1 MQLIGILH
9 NARLEHSL
17 INGFI
22 KVIIVF
28 FMLLSL
34 GIVAHAQVIDR
45 NIDEI
50 KQESIDRV
58 KRGAYPLGGLDQ
70 GDVEEA
76 FSKITTR
83 EPDDWANGFGLVA
96 DKYMKMGANAKTK
109 QEAGAAYKRAWRLYY
124 FGQFPV
130 PNSPGKK
137 ASYDK
142 AIDAYIKYLQTQDI
156 PTEVVKIPFEG
167 KFITGYLRFPPNA
180 KGPVPMILAING
192 LDSRKETVAESYAQ
206 ILNQGVGFLAIDG
219 PGTGQA
225 PIKVDNKADRMFSTA
240 LDYLYQH
247 PKVDNKRIIAF
258 GVSFGA
264 HWSTKLAIKEK
275 ERLLGAVAQSPAVD
289 VTFSE
294 AVITSKVK
302 GNKEYLFDYIPATLY
317 VYEGANSVDDL
328 YRLVPEMS
336 LKKQG
341 LLGKPTAPMLIV
353 AGAKDTQT
361 PIEDAELLLR
371 SGDVPK
377 DAWINPRGGHLGR
390 ESTGWIDPVIF
401 TKVIIPWELRL
412 IEQSRN
418 PSK

>member
-1 MQLIGILH
+1 MRLNGVFLKTMFFSITRAQLV
-9 NARLEHSL
+9 RLAALFSL
-17 INGFI
+17 
-22 KVIIVF
+22 
-28 FMLLSL
+28 LLSVS
-34 GIVAHAQVIDR
+34 ICSYAQVIDR
-45 NIDEI
+45 SINEI
-50 KQESIDRV
+50 KEESIDRV

-70 GDVEEA
+70 GDLEA
-76 FSKITTR
+76 AFAKITTR
-83 EPDDWANGFGLVA
+83 DPDDWAHGFGLVA
-96 DKYMKMGANAKTK
+96 DKYMTLAANAKTK
-109 QEAGAAYKRAWRLYY
+109 EEAGANYKRAWRLYY

-130 PNSPGKK
+130 PNSPGKIV
-137 ASYDK
+137 SYDK
-142 AIDAYIKYLQTQDI
+142 AVNAYIKYLNTQEI

-167 KFITGYLRFPPNA
+167 KFITGYLRFPKNA

-225 PIKVDNKADRMFSTA
+225 PIKVDNKADRMFTA
-240 LDYLYQH
+240 AIDYLYKH

-264 HWSTKLAIKEK
+264 HWSAKLAITERD
-275 ERLLGAVAQSPAVD
+275 RLLGAVAQSPAVD

-294 AVITSKVK
+294 AVISSKVN
-302 GNKEYLFDYIPATLY
+302 GNKEYLFDYIPATIY
-317 VYEGANSVDDL
+317 VYEGAKTVDDL

-336 LKKQG
+336 LKNQG
-341 LLGKPTAPMLIV
+341 LLGKPTAPMLVV

-361 PIEDAELLLR
+361 PIQDAELLLR
-371 SGDVPK
+371 SGDIPK
-377 DAWINPRGGHLGR
+377 EAWINPRGGHLGR

-412 IEQSRN
+412 IEQSR
-418 PSK
+418 SKTN

>member
-1 MQLIGILH
+1 MQSIGI
-9 NARLEHSL
+9 
-17 INGFI
+17 FQ
-22 KVIIVF
+22 KVMFYSKSRAKSALGMAIF
-28 FMLLSL
+28 FMLISL
-34 GIVAHAQVIDR
+34 GFSASAQVIDR
-45 NIDEI
+45 SIAEI

-76 FSKITTR
+76 FSKINTR
-83 EPDDWANGFGLVA
+83 EPDDWAQGFGAVA
-96 DKYMKMGANAKTK
+96 DKYMAIAANAKNK
-109 QEAGAAYKRAWRLYY
+109 KEAGAAYKRAWRLYY

-137 ASYDK
+137 VSYEK
-142 AIDAYIKYLQTQDI
+142 AVDAYIRYLNTQDI

-167 KFITGYLRFPPNA
+167 KFITGYLRFPKNT

-206 ILNQGVGFLAIDG
+206 ILDQGVGFLAIDG

-225 PIKVDNKADRMFSTA
+225 PIKVDNKADRMFSA
-240 LDYLYQH
+240 AIDYLYKH

-264 HWSTKLAIKEK
+264 HWSAKLGITEK
-275 ERLLGAVAQSPAVD
+275 DRLLGVVAQSPAVD
-289 VTFSE
+289 VTFSD
-294 AVITSKVK
+294 AVITSKVN

-317 VYEGANSVDDL
+317 VYEGANTVEDL

-341 LLGKPTAPMLIV
+341 LLGKPTTRMLVV
-353 AGAKDTQT
+353 AGVKDTQT
-361 PIEDAELLLR
+361 PIQDAELLLR
-371 SGDVPK
+371 SGDIPK
-377 DAWINPRGGHLGR
+377 EAWINPRGGHLGR
-390 ESTGWIDPVIF
+390 ESSGWIDPVIF
-401 TKVIIPWELRL
+401 SKVIIPWELKL
-412 IEQSRN
+412 IKESRN
-418 PSK
+418 PQN

>member
-1 MQLIGILH
+1 MQSMGIFQKAMFYPQTRTRSTL
-9 NARLEHSL
+9 S
-17 INGFI
+17 
-22 KVIIVF
+22 VIIF
-28 FMLLSL
+28 LMLLSVGL
-34 GIVAHAQVIDR
+34 PANAQVIDR
-45 NIDEI
+45 SIDEI
-50 KQESIDRV
+50 KHESIDRV
-58 KRGAYPLGGLDQ
+58 KRGAYPLGGLNQ
-70 GDVEEA
+70 SDVEEA

-83 EPDDWANGFGLVA
+83 DPDDWANGFGSVA
-96 DKYMKMGANAKTK
+96 DKYMAIAASAKTK
-109 QEAGAAYKRAWRLYY
+109 KEAGAAYKRAWRLYY

-142 AIDAYIKYLQTQDI
+142 AINAYIQYLNTQDT

-167 KFITGYLRFPPNA
+167 KFITGYLRFPKNA

-192 LDSRKETVAESYAQ
+192 LDSRKETVAESYTE
-206 ILNQGVGFLAIDG
+206 ILDQGVGFLAIDG

-240 LDYLYQH
+240 IDYLYKH

-264 HWSTKLAIKEK
+264 HWSAKLGITEK
-275 ERLLGAVAQSPAVD
+275 DRLLGVVAQSPAVD

-294 AVITSKVK
+294 AVITSKVN

-317 VYEGANSVDDL
+317 VYEGANTVDDL

-341 LLGKPTAPMLIV
+341 LLGKPTTRMLVV

-361 PIEDAELLLR
+361 PIQDAELLLR
-371 SGDVPK
+371 SGDIPK
-377 DAWINPRGGHLGR
+377 EAWVNPRGGHLGR

-401 TKVIIPWELRL
+401 SKVIIPWELKL
-412 IEQSRN
+412 IKESRN
-418 PSK
+418 Q